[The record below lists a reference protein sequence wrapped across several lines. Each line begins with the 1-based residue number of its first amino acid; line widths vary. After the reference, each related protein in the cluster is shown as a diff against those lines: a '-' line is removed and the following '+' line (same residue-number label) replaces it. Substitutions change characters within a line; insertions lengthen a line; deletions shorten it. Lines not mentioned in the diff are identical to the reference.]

1 MVVKDATFQGALKLL
16 EEYVLTQ
23 FHPYLLNKAWA
34 ERAEESRQRRLDLN
48 KNWISQKSF
57 CYWYLTLNE

>member
-23 FHPYLLNKAWA
+23 FHPYNSL
-34 ERAEESRQRRLDLN
+34 RQ
-48 KNWISQKSF
+48 
-57 CYWYLTLNE
+57 